1 MGYMGFGMQRWI
13 YTMRPRKPFSGK
25 RQRGLDMDQDSPAR
39 RMNISGTATRNP
51 RQLRENINQRVNEIG
66 RKWLLDRIFNLVY
79 VAILLGAVVY
89 LLIKYVF

>member
-25 RQRGLDMDQDSPAR
+25 RQRGPDMDQDTPAR

-51 RQLRENINQRVNEIG
+51 QRLRENINRRVNEMG
-66 RKWLLDRIFNLVY
+66 HKWLLDRIFNLVY
-79 VAILLGAVVY
+79 ATILIGVV
-89 LLIKYVF
+89 IYVLMKFIF